1 MDLLF
6 GLSKMVIYFL
16 LFISSIPNING
27 ILILCAFPNWAV
39 YRTRIAGLG
48 QYTVDNI
55 DPQLCTH
62 VLYQFTILD
71 NKTLEISIKD
81 HTVDIDKG
89 GYEKLAALKSK
100 NNQLKTM
107 ITLGSWEDANDGTD
121 KYSRLITNGSTID
134 TFVNSVMAFLHL
146 YKFDGLN
153 LDYDYTSKA
162 VIKDDFSNLLIALKN
177 AFKPKGYLLSAVVPA
192 AASTYSSSLDGDYD
206 ISSLNEN
213 LDFISLRTFYFHG
226 HWEPTEADHHSP
238 LYKRAWEIN
247 NQNSDYAVTYWIGK
261 GLLANKIAL
270 GIPLFGLSWVLS
282 THSIVP
288 PAAANGAIP
297 AAGIIGEAGKMA
309 YYEICDAIR
318 TKQWKMVR
326 DPSQAIGPYAVSPD
340 HPRTWVGYD
349 DPEMAAVKS
358 RYILSKGLAGAF
370 LWDISY
376 DDFRNTCGGGFNPIT
391 TAIYNTLNGYSH
403 TPNDFGDTNS
413 SEPVDFSSILASSE
427 MGQWPTLLVVAVSWI
442 LCNVGLGSANPRLV
456 CYFNS
461 GAILRKGNGHF
472 TVDNI
477 DPFLC
482 THLIYVSATFEGVIN
497 GATDKQ
503 EGPGRSR
510 NLDPSVTKFVQLKTK
525 NPKLKTMVSIGSWIE
540 YQSTQYVEKVTN
552 SGNSMAA
559 FGDAAVQFLARY
571 GFDGLDFSWP
581 WIGVTS
587 AANDPRKFIRL
598 LEVLKKA
605 FQSGGYLLSIAVIP
619 NDSYSSYDIPKIE
632 RLVDFVNLKS
642 YNMTGSWKSMA
653 DHHAPLYPR
662 KWEGPGNEN
671 NNVDSMVSYWV
682 NQGFPESKINMGI
695 PFFGNSWTLSS
706 GAYNPPAA
714 ASGPGAAGPFTA
726 TQGEL
731 AFYEICQHVR
741 VDKDF
746 KAVRTSSRV
755 NGPFAYSL
763 HTSGRIWV
771 GYDDTDMVVYKG
783 KYIISRQLGGA
794 VVWDISMDDFQDS
807 CGTGRNPLLVSLART
822 LNVMDRHAQ
831 PFVSG
836 SCRPSSFHLA
846 SFSSMML
853 LTLMITSY
861 LLASPT

>member
-6 GLSKMVIYFL
+6 GLFKMVIFLL
-16 LFISSIPNING
+16 LFISSMLSTNG
-27 ILILCAFPNWAV
+27 ILILCSFPNWAV
-39 YRTRIAGLG
+39 YRTKIAGLG

-62 VLYQFTILD
+62 VLYQFAILD
-71 NKTLEISIKD
+71 KKTLEISVKD
-81 HTVDIDKG
+81 NTVDIDNNF
-89 GYEKLAALKSK
+89 YEKFAALKNK
-100 NNQLKTM
+100 NSQLKTM

-121 KYSRLITNGSTID
+121 KYSRLI
-134 TFVNSVMAFLHL
+134 A
-146 YKFDGLN
+146 
-153 LDYDYTSKA
+153 
-162 VIKDDFSNLLIALKN
+162 N
-177 AFKPKGYLLSAVVPA
+177 A
-192 AASTYSSSLDGDYD
+192 
-206 ISSLNEN
+206 
-213 LDFISLRTFYFHG
+213 LRTFYFHG
-226 HWEPTEADHHSP
+226 DWEPTKADHHSP
-238 LYKRAWEIN
+238 LRKRPWEIDN
-247 NQNSDYAVTYWIGK
+247 KNSDFAVTYWIGK

-270 GIPLFGLSWVLS
+270 GIPFFGLSWLLS
-282 THSIVP
+282 SDNIVP
-288 PAAANGAIP
+288 PAAASGVVP
-297 AAGIIGEAGKMA
+297 AGGVLGEADGKMA

-318 TKQWKMVR
+318 TKQWQRVR
-326 DPSQAIGPYAVSPD
+326 DPSQAIGPYAVSPN

-391 TAIYNTLNGYSH
+391 TTIYNTLNGNWH
-403 TPNDFGDTNS
+403 TPHQDGG
-413 SEPVDFSSILASSE
+413 E
-427 MGQWPTLLVVAVSWI
+427 MGQWPTLLVVAVSWT
-442 LCNVGLGSANPRLV
+442 LCNVGFASAAPRLV

-461 GAILRKGNGHF
+461 GASLRKGNGHF

-482 THLIYVSATFEGVIN
+482 THLIYVSATFEGIIN
-497 GATDKQ
+497 AGKQ
-503 EGPGRSR
+503 EGLGRSK
-510 NLDPSVTKFVQLKTK
+510 NLDPSVTKFVQLKTR
-525 NPKLKTMVSIGSWIE
+525 NPKLKTMVSVGSWIG
-540 YQSTQYVEKVTN
+540 YQSTQYVEKVTD
-552 SGNSMAA
+552 SGNSMVA
-559 FGDAAVQFLARY
+559 FADAAVQFLSRY

-581 WIGVTS
+581 WEDVTS
-587 AANDPRKFIRL
+587 AANNPRNFVRL
-598 LEVLKKA
+598 LEALKNA
-605 FQSGGYLLSIAVIP
+605 FKSGGYLLSIAVIA
-619 NDSYSSYDIPKIE
+619 NHSDSSYNIPKLE

-671 NNVDSMVSYWV
+671 NNVDSMVSYWI

-746 KAVRTSSRV
+746 KAVRSSSRL

-794 VVWDISMDDFQDS
+794 VVWDISMDDFQNS
-807 CGTGRNPLLVSLART
+807 CGTGRNPLLVSLSRT

-831 PFVSG
+831 PFLSG
-836 SCRPSSFHLA
+836 SCRPSSFNLA
-846 SFSSMML
+846 NLSSVML
-853 LTLMITSY
+853 LTLIITSY
-861 LLASPT
+861 LLVSPTCIMQVKRSQE

>member
-1 MDLLF
+1 MHLLF
-6 GLSKMVIYFL
+6 GLFKTVNILL
-16 LFISSIPNING
+16 LFVSSIPSING
-27 ILILCAFPNWAV
+27 ILILCSFPNWAV
-39 YRTRIAGLG
+39 YRTKIAGIG

-62 VLYQFTILD
+62 VLYHFAVLD
-71 NKTLEISIKD
+71 KTTLEISVKD
-81 HTVDIDKG
+81 NTVDIENN
-89 GYEKLAALKSK
+89 GYEKLIALKSK
-100 NNQLKTM
+100 NNKLKTM
-107 ITLGSWEDANDGTD
+107 ITLGGWEDANDGTD
-121 KYSRLITNGSTID
+121 KYSRLI
-134 TFVNSVMAFLHL
+134 A
-146 YKFDGLN
+146 
-153 LDYDYTSKA
+153 
-162 VIKDDFSNLLIALKN
+162 N
-177 AFKPKGYLLSAVVPA
+177 A
-192 AASTYSSSLDGDYD
+192 
-206 ISSLNEN
+206 
-213 LDFISLRTFYFHG
+213 LRTFFFHG
-226 HWEPTEADHHSP
+226 PWEPTEADHHSP
-238 LYKRAWEIN
+238 LRKRPWEIN
-247 NQNSDYAVTYWIGK
+247 NQNSDFAVKHWIGK
-261 GLLANKIAL
+261 GLSANKIAL
-270 GIPLFGLSWVLS
+270 GIPFFGLSWLLAS
-282 THSIVP
+282 DSIVP
-288 PAAANGAIP
+288 PAAATGVGP
-297 AAGIIGEAGKMA
+297 AAGVTGETGRMA

-318 TKQWKMVR
+318 TKQWHLVR
-326 DPSQAIGPYAVSPD
+326 DPSQAIGPYAVSPN

-358 RYILSKGLAGAF
+358 RYILAKGLAGAF

-391 TAIYNTLNGYSH
+391 TAIYNTLNGNPH
-403 TPNDFGDTNS
+403 TPQDGGGTNS
-413 SEPVDFSSILASSE
+413 SES
-427 MGQWPTLLVVAVSWI
+427 MGQWPTLLVVAVSWT
-442 LCNVGLGSANPRLV
+442 LCYVGFASAAPRLV

-461 GAILRKGNGHF
+461 GASLRKGNGQF

-482 THLIYVSATFEGVIN
+482 THLIYVSATFEGIIKGGTN
-497 GATDKQ
+497 KQ
-503 EGPGRSR
+503 EGPGGSK
-510 NLDPSVTKFVQLKTK
+510 NLVPSVTKFVQLKTK
-525 NPKLKTMVSIGSWIE
+525 NPKLKTMVSIGSWIA

-552 SGNSMAA
+552 SGSSMVA
-559 FGDAAVQFLARY
+559 FADAAVHFLARY

-581 WIGVTS
+581 WEGVDAKTS
-587 AANDPRKFIRL
+587 AANNPRNFIRL
-598 LEVLKKA
+598 LEALKNA
-605 FQSGGYLLSIAVIP
+605 FQSGGYLLSIAVIA
-619 NDSYSSYDIPKIE
+619 NHSDAGYNIPKIE

-671 NNVDSMVSYWV
+671 NNVDSMVSYWIK
-682 NQGFPESKINMGI
+682 QGFPESKINMGI

-746 KAVRTSSRV
+746 KAVRSSSRL

-763 HTSGRIWV
+763 YTPGRIWV

-807 CGTGRNPLLVSLART
+807 CGTGRNPLLVSLSRT
-822 LNVMDRHAQ
+822 LNVMDRNAQ

-836 SCRPSSFHLA
+836 SCRPLSFHLTNLP
-846 SFSSMML
+846 SMVL
-853 LTLMITSY
+853 LILMIISY
-861 LLASPT
+861 LLVSTS